1 MNQQHFNAVF
11 NGLTERR
18 REVLLKLLA
27 NETDEAIA
35 KNLYIQKS
43 TVRKHREEICKLFSL
58 NNEFPDE
65 RRSKLPELIALFA
78 KYKPELLNQ
87 NTLEL
92 SQTEIFSEDKTISEN
107 PDFVGREEAI
117 AHLDKLVNE
126 GVKVILIH
134 AEGGIGKTTLA
145 TKWFELQGLEY
156 LELRVGS
163 TPQNLNSIEDWV
175 RFKLRYYFKENPEQN
190 FMIMLEQ
197 LKTQLQKIEKK
208 IGVLIDNLEPALING
223 EFIEPQHS
231 YYIEFLN
238 VLAQYSVQSVTLITS
253 RELIYEP
260 LLVSNPNFKNYRL
273 ESLLEEAWKHY
284 FESRKIQIDSDA
296 LREMHRAYGG
306 NAEVMYML
314 SGDIATTSQGYLKNY
329 WQEHQDDLLR
339 HPTLEKLVQRQFN
352 KLKSDNLQA
361 YQLLCR
367 LACYPN
373 QDIMLPKVWL
383 FCLLWDV
390 PKNRQHRTINELCD
404 RSLIKDYNEE
414 YYLHPVIRQALVE
427 KFSTID
433 NINNTQL
440 VLIQQR
446 IDEFLE
452 SQQQLQSFLVWV
464 QQKSISV
471 NCNFIQPSIRAF
483 YFYLALR
490 LNHAIDHLSPNPLVA
505 LFEDD
510 FNPEIAFALGLE
522 LTINDKYYNE
532 VYLDI
537 ELAYAFADAPRKGDI
552 KQYNLEPDLVHLLQ
566 TLENKILDY
575 STSIYFLYGGGYE
588 KSWQDDW
595 SNEVKDLAGKLR
607 LMLIKYRN
615 IGHDWKFT
623 ERQWYLIQQY
633 YNANKLLV
641 DCLNQASEKVRSH
654 IEDTLLLPIAEIE
667 KRPFKN

>member
-1 MNQQHFNAVF
+1 MARAKKNKEAGEAFKK
-11 NGLTERR
+11 
-18 REVLLKLLA
+18 LLKEKNFTQYKLEQVTGLDKSVISKIATGQTA
-27 NETDEAIA
+27 NPTPTTLQKIA
-35 KNLYIQKS
+35 AALGVELGELTRIFAQSAVQSQPQESVSKVSIS
-43 TVRKHREEICKLFSL
+43 
-58 NNEFPDE
+58 NN
-65 RRSKLPELIALFA
+65 S
-78 KYKPELLNQ
+78 
-87 NTLEL
+87 
-92 SQTEIFSEDKTISEN
+92 
-107 PDFVGREEAI
+107 DFVGREQAI

-126 GVKVILIH
+126 GAKVILIH

-145 TKWFELQGLEY
+145 TKWFELQGLEC

-197 LKTQLQKIEKK
+197 LKTQLQMKK
-208 IGVLIDNLEPALING
+208 IGVLINNLETALING
-223 EFIEPQHS
+223 EFIELQHS
-231 YYIEFLN
+231 YYIELLN
-238 VLAQYSVQSVTLITS
+238 VLAHYSVHSVTLITS

-284 FESRKIQIDSDA
+284 FESIKIQIDSDA

-306 NAEVMYML
+306 NAEVMYIL
-314 SGDIATTSQGYLKNY
+314 SGDIATTSQGSLKNY

-352 KLKSDNLQA
+352 KLKNDNLQA

-390 PKNRQHRTINELCD
+390 PKNRQQRIINELCD

-433 NINNTQL
+433 NRNNTQL
-440 VLIQQR
+440 VLIKQK
-446 IDEFLE
+446 IDEVLE
-452 SQQQLQSFLVWV
+452 SQQQLQSFLIWV

-471 NCNFIQPSIRAF
+471 NCNFTQPSIKAF

-490 LNHAIDHLSPNPLVA
+490 LNHTIDHLCPNPVVA
-505 LFEDD
+505 FFEDD
-510 FNPEIAFALGLE
+510 FNPQIAFALGLE

-537 ELAYAFADAPRKGDI
+537 ELAYAFADAPKKADI

-575 STSIYFLYGGGYE
+575 STSMSFLYGGGYE
-588 KSWQDDW
+588 NSWQDDW

-623 ERQWYLIQQY
+623 KRQWYLIQQY

-641 DCLNQASEKVRSH
+641 DCLNQASDKVRSH